1 MMDSLRTGLKA
12 AMKGSVT
19 LGDLEGVLQL
29 LEIRCTKCGRYG
41 RERVTRL
48 IERYGREARLPD
60 VRHRLGA
67 DCPHRKAAIYERC
80 DVYFPQLVELSR

>member
-1 MMDSLRTGLKA
+1 MSAT
-12 AMKGSVT
+12 KGSRT

-41 RERVTRL
+41 RERITRL

-60 VRHRLGA
+60 VRHQLCA
-67 DCPHRKAAIYERC
+67 DCPHHDATLYERC
-80 DVYFPQLVELSR
+80 DVYFPQLVELSK